1 MKVIKC
7 DKCGVEY
14 NPFSEGG
21 MTLTLSD
28 QGGVVSF
35 DLCQR
40 HAQILVGSLE
50 KFLNLQIQQPVKKED
65 NQLELPY
72 E

>member
-1 MKVIKC
+1 
-7 DKCGVEY
+7 
-14 NPFSEGG
+14 